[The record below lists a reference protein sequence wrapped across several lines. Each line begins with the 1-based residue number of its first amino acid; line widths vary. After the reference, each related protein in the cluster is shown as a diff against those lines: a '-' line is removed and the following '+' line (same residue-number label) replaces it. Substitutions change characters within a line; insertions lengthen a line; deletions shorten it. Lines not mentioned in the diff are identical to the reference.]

1 MNCRIDNAAG
11 NGHLLDRSP
20 TRFMRQLYLL
30 LTLVVLGA
38 PAGLAAQTDAGEPLF
53 SARDAWIA
61 GGFVVGTLALAPL
74 DRQVAEVLQD
84 SLRQRSRPYHY
95 GATGLRLIGF
105 PGTVIIG
112 GSMYAVGRLAGSE
125 RVADLGLHGTE
136 AILLGTALNVTIKA
150 LAGRARPYNDVTNP
164 YDFQVGRGFLN
175 DRYQSFPSGHTLA
188 AFAAAAAVT
197 SETARWWPNSK
208 PWIGTAMYGGAAL
221 VGVSRMYNNF
231 HWTSDVVIGAG
242 IGTFAGWKVVQYA
255 HDNPDNR
262 IDQWLL
268 GVTLVPSGSGH
279 IARLWMVP
287 VF

>member
-1 MNCRIDNAAG
+1 
-11 NGHLLDRSP
+11 
-20 TRFMRQLYLL
+20 MRPLILL
-30 LTLVVLGA
+30 LTLVLLGV
-38 PAGLAAQTDAGEPLF
+38 PGTPAAQEPLF

-84 SLRQRSRPYHY
+84 SLRQRSRPYQF
-95 GATGLRLIGF
+95 GATGFRLIGF

-112 GSMYAVGRLAGSE
+112 GSMYAVGRLAGNE

-136 AILLGTALNVTIKA
+136 AILLGTALNVTIKT
-150 LAGRARPYNDVTNP
+150 LAGRARPYNDVNNP
-164 YDFQVGRGFLN
+164 YDFQLGRGWLN
-175 DRYQSFPSGHTLA
+175 DRFQSFPSGHALA

-197 SETARWWPNSK
+197 SETARWWPESK
-208 PWIGTAMYGGAAL
+208 PWVGAATYSGAAL
-221 VGVSRMYNNF
+221 VGLSRMYNNY
-231 HWTSDVVIGAG
+231 HWTSDVIIGAG

-268 GVTLVPSGSGH
+268 GVTLVPSGGGH
-279 IARLWMVP
+279 AARLWLLP